1 MQCEWSECESPE
13 TSLMRFGAM
22 HIISLSI
29 MGSKKIQLVFTKMI
43 KETPGNRLI
52 KHTELQWAVFGILIA
67 HVHDHKPQD
76 QNHRVTNT

>member
-29 MGSKKIQLVFTKMI
+29 MGSKKIQLVFTKKI

-52 KHTELQWAVFGILIA
+52 KT
-67 HVHDHKPQD
+67 
-76 QNHRVTNT
+76 HRITVGSIWNTDCTCA